1 MRRAGGVGVVAR
13 FGATL
18 LGGVALLAWFE
29 LPARSQTSQGS
40 NSLPP
45 VTVDAPAQQSLRR
58 APAKRNDARLRS
70 TSRRTAAPGIPQ
82 PEPAAVQPQPSQ
94 PGVVPAF
101 AGGQVAQGAR
111 LGMLGN
117 TSTMTSPFNVT
128 SYTDKFIRDQQAA
141 TGADALILD
150 PSVRSTHPTGGIVD
164 SFNIRGFPINEG
176 NNGEFAFEGLYGIA
190 PSYRIFTDYVERIEV
205 LKGPS
210 AALSGIAPNGGVGGV
225 INVVPKRAGEDLTR
239 LTASYGSTSR
249 LAVTGTSRGAT
260 AKAGNGACAPVA
272 ACAVAIRPLTA
283 SPRRRASVRW
293 PSTIRANGSGRGS
306 ICSPRPIDLMLRPVR
321 SSWLPACRC
330 QRRRT
335 AG

>member
-1 MRRAGGVGVVAR
+1 MRRAVGVETVAR

-18 LGGVALLAWFE
+18 LGSVALLTWFE
-29 LPARSQTSQGS
+29 MPARSQTSQGS

-58 APAKRNDARLRS
+58 APAKRSEARVRS
-70 TSRRTAAPGIPQ
+70 SSRRTTAPTQ
-82 PEPAAVQPQPSQ
+82 PEPAAPQPQPSQ

-117 TSTMTSPFNVT
+117 TGTMKSPFNVT

-176 NNGEFAFEGLYGIA
+176 NNGEF
-190 PSYRIFTDYVERIEV
+190 
-205 LKGPS
+205 
-210 AALSGIAPNGGVGGV
+210 
-225 INVVPKRAGEDLTR
+225 
-239 LTASYGSTSR
+239 
-249 LAVTGTSRGAT
+249 RGA
-260 AKAGNGACAPVA
+260 
-272 ACAVAIRPLTA
+272 
-283 SPRRRASVRW
+283 
-293 PSTIRANGSGRGS
+293 
-306 ICSPRPIDLMLRPVR
+306 LRNR
-321 SSWLPACRC
+321 TELPHLHGLR
-330 QRRRT
+330 
-335 AG
+335 